1 MISFHLFSIFSVGRK
16 LFTKRIGY
24 IDDSPGGLNDAEDIT
39 HQYKNR
45 EGSEEERQAVLT
57 AARKSGLSFLFELPF
72 SSAPGRPN

>member
-1 MISFHLFSIFSVGRK
+1 MYPFSVGRK

-24 IDDSPGGLNDAEDIT
+24 LDESPGGLNDAEDIT

-45 EGSEEERQAVLT
+45 EGTEEERAAVLN

-72 SSAPGRPN
+72 SSRN